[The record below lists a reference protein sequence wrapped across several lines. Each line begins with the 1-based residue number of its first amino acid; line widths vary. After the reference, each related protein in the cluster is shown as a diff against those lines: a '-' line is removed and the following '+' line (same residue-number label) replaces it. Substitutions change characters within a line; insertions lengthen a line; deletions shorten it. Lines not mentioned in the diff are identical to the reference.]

1 MTLAVENGELVVA
14 RIIHGGMIDRQGTLI
29 LIEFVF
35 MGSISVFYLELKC
48 FINQLPRLS
57 GRWVPGIPRGLHCGQ
72 PAPR

>member
-35 MGSISVFYLELKC
+35 MCSISVFYLELKC
-48 FINQLPRLS
+48 FKKFLYPSFL
-57 GRWVPGIPRGLHCGQ
+57 
-72 PAPR
+72 A